1 MEFAAMKASHIDIG
15 YVLTKFDRKIA
26 SLYRSKSDVNR
37 VQILGRTG
45 SLNMDV
51 YNWSKVTEEKVTPLV
66 TRQAIHTSRMTLL
79 KLRLKKG
86 AVLPMHQHP
95 HEQITMMASGLVRVA
110 LDGDDVLLR
119 SGDVLLIPSNATHL
133 LEALE
138 DSVGTDV
145 FTPPREDLM
154 PKPTAG

>member
-1 MEFAAMKASHIDIG
+1 MDI
-15 YVLTKFDRKIA
+15 
-26 SLYRSKSDVNR
+26 
-37 VQILGRTG
+37 
-45 SLNMDV
+45 
-51 YNWSKVTEEKVTPLV
+51 YNWSEVTEEKITPLV

-79 KLRLKKG
+79 KLHLKKG
-86 AVLPMHQHP
+86 AVLPMHRHP
-95 HEQITMMASGLVRVA
+95 HEQITMMASGLVRVK
-110 LDGDDVLLR
+110 LDGTDVLLR
-119 SGDVLLIPSNATHL
+119 PGDILLIPSNAPHL